1 AIWWSPDGR
10 KVAFYRFDESKV
22 PDYFLALGQAALQS
36 KVDAEA
42 YPKAGTANPIVD
54 VLVYDLKTRKTVKLD
69 VRDGKP
75 FDNGVVGHYAYNVA
89 WSPDGKELL
98 FFRTNRLQNVMELAA
113 ADPESGK
120 CRAVVREEWAASWV
134 ENRPQMLFLKD
145 NKRFVWSSERTG
157 WRNFY
162 LYDLSGKLLATLTK
176 HEFEVGQVV
185 RIDEAAGQLWYTARS
200 GDNPMKLQL
209 HCVGL

>member
-1 AIWWSPDGR
+1 
-10 KVAFYRFDESKV
+10 
-22 PDYFLALGQAALQS
+22 
-36 KVDAEA
+36 
-42 YPKAGTANPIVD
+42 
-54 VLVYDLKTRKTVKLD
+54 
-69 VRDGKP
+69 
-75 FDNGVVGHYAYNVA
+75 
-89 WSPDGKELL
+89 
-98 FFRTNRLQNVMELAA
+98 ELAA

-162 LYDLSGKLLATLTK
+162 LYDLSGKLLATLTQ
-176 HEFEVGQVV
+176 HEFAVGQVV
-185 RIDEAAGQLWYTARS
+185 RMDEAAGQLWYTARS

-209 HCVGL
+209 HCVGLDGKGDRRLTDSKLHHTVDVAPDGKHVVDVAQAHDTPPVTRLLDADG